1 MKETKDVSFE
11 NSEILPAQIERIDSR
26 LRQIEKIAETVEV
39 ITEKGF
45 DAASKYFESKA
56 DREKQEA
63 EMKDAQHQREV
74 DLQDK
79 LHKRSIVVLFGVVS
93 LVFILLI
100 YAMVLKEFDLVKII
114 LGSSLAVAG
123 GAGIANLFKGK
134 K

>member
-1 MKETKDVSFE
+1 
-11 NSEILPAQIERIDSR
+11 
-26 LRQIEKIAETVEV
+26 
-39 ITEKGF
+39 
-45 DAASKYFESKA
+45 
-56 DREKQEA
+56 
-63 EMKDAQHQREV
+63 MKDAQHQREV

-79 LHKRSIVVLFGVVS
+79 LHKRSVVVLFGVVS
-93 LVFILLI
+93 LVFVLLI